1 MSYMNKNKQAV
12 VIVDDHKLFRKGIH
26 SLLEDFDFVGEIYEA
41 GNGIELLELLI
52 KLKQESVI
60 VLLDIQMPVMD
71 GIEAQKRI
79 RKLYP
84 EIKVIV
90 LTMQDD
96 EQLILHMISEG
107 VSGYMLK
114 NAEPEELELALQKVI
129 KNDFY
134 FPPDMS
140 GLVLKSVNRK
150 NKTLFDSPEFTARE
164 IEVLDLICREYTA
177 TEIADKLD
185 LSPRTV
191 EGYRSKLIDKTGA
204 KNTAGLVVYA
214 LKNNLVFI

>member
-1 MSYMNKNKQAV
+1 MDKTKQAV

-41 GNGIELLELLI
+41 GNGIELLELLD
-52 KLKQESVI
+52 KLELESVI
-60 VLLDIQMPVMD
+60 ILLDIQMPVMD
-71 GIEAQKRI
+71 GIEAQKKI

-84 EIKVIV
+84 DLKVIV

-96 EQLILHMISEG
+96 EQLILYMVCEG
-107 VSGYMLK
+107 VNGYLLK
-114 NAEPEELELALQKVI
+114 NAEPEELEIALQKVI

-140 GLVLKSVNRK
+140 RLVLKSVTRK
-150 NKTLFDSPEFTARE
+150 NRTTLESPEFSERE

-177 TEIADKLD
+177 AEIAEKLE

-191 EGYRSKLIDKTGA
+191 EGYRSKLLEKTGA
-204 KNTAGLVVYA
+204 KNIAGLVVYA
-214 LKNNLVFI
+214 MKNKIVFI

>member
-1 MSYMNKNKQAV
+1 MDKNKQAV

-26 SLLEDFDFVGEIYEA
+26 SLLEDFNFVGDIYEA
-41 GNGIELLELLI
+41 GNGMELLELLN
-52 KLKQESVI
+52 KLEQKSVI
-60 VLLDIQMPVMD
+60 ILLDIQMPVMD

-84 EIKVIV
+84 GIKVIV

-107 VSGYMLK
+107 VNGYMLK

-140 GLVLKSVNRK
+140 GLVLKSVTRK
-150 NKTLFDSPEFTARE
+150 NKTVFDSSEFTDRE

-177 TEIADKLD
+177 TEIADKLN